1 MFNIDTNSVKT
12 ENIKVAV
19 MKVNRNWNKRLY
31 TVVCCSRES
40 TEFKEK

>member
-12 ENIKVAV
+12 EYIKVAV

-31 TVVCCSRES
+31 CSMLFKREY
-40 TEFKEK
+40 